1 MLRQRLPLMF
11 IAVSVLSTLAA
22 HAEDR
27 LLLKSVNVDLPVGD
41 RMFEG
46 PGSDVA
52 NNNCLACHSAG
63 MVLFQPELSQA
74 QWHAE
79 VEKMRTAYK
88 APIDPKDVDT
98 IVALFPS
105 GVRNRRTR
113 TVKAHWAALNGYHSH
128 RAVFTQ
134 GEPSTRIT
142 AKPSHHLKSYH
153 QR

>member
-1 MLRQRLPLMF
+1 MLRQGLPLMF
-11 IAVSVLSTLAA
+11 IAVSALSVLAA

-63 MVLFQPELSQA
+63 MVLFQPALSQA

-79 VEKMRTAYK
+79 VEKMRTVYN
-88 APIDPKDVDT
+88 APIDLKDVDT
-98 IVALFPS
+98 IVAYLVS
-105 GVRNRRTR
+105 IRG
-113 TVKAHWAALNGYHSH
+113 
-128 RAVFTQ
+128 
-134 GEPSTRIT
+134 
-142 AKPSHHLKSYH
+142 AK
-153 QR
+153 

>member
-11 IAVSVLSTLAA
+11 IAVSALSALAA

-63 MVLFQPELSQA
+63 MVLFQPALSQA

-79 VEKMRTAYK
+79 VEKMRTALQG
-88 APIDPKDVDT
+88 ADRSQGCRHNRCVSRFHQGCEI
-98 IVALFPS
+98 
-105 GVRNRRTR
+105 GVP
-113 TVKAHWAALNGYHSH
+113 VG
-128 RAVFTQ
+128 
-134 GEPSTRIT
+134 
-142 AKPSHHLKSYH
+142 
-153 QR
+153 

>member
-11 IAVSVLSTLAA
+11 IAVSALSALAA

-63 MVLFQPELSQA
+63 MVLFQPALSQA

-98 IVALFPS
+98 IVAYLVSIRGAKYS
-105 GVRNRRTR
+105 GG
-113 TVKAHWAALNGYHSH
+113 L
-128 RAVFTQ
+128 
-134 GEPSTRIT
+134 EPPTKRLCASGLQLPGCSGIILE
-142 AKPSHHLKSYH
+142 S
-153 QR
+153 Q